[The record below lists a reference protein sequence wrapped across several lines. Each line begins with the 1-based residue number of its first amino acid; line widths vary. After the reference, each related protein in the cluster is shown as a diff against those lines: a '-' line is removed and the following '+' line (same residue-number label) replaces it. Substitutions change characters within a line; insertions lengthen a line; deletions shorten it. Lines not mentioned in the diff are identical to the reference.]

1 MISIAIDIMGGDNAP
16 SAPIEGAV
24 QALDSLSEDIKLVLV
39 GPEELIE
46 EELAKHGKEDDDRIE
61 IRHADEVIE
70 MDDPASSPIRKKKN
84 SSVSLAAEEVKKGNA
99 DALVSA
105 GHTGAAVAATVYK
118 LRTLPGIQRPG
129 IATVF
134 PTPESAF
141 LLIDAGAN
149 VGCKPVHLVQ
159 YGIMGEI
166 YMREILGVENPRIG
180 LLNVGDE
187 VGKGNDLTKET
198 HDILSGLEGV
208 NFVGN
213 VEGSD
218 LFNDKA
224 DVIICDGFVGNV
236 LLKSCESLAT
246 AFGRFLKGLLK
257 KNAPRKIGA
266 FLSRGAFQDFKELS
280 DYAEYGGAP
289 LLGLNGGCIIG
300 HGGSSAVAIRNAIR
314 VASESVAYHLNDHI
328 VERIEKLEITTA
340 DINSKTEFA
349 SPVSG

>member
-46 EELAKHGKEDDDRIE
+46 EELAKYGKEDDARIE

-118 LRTLPGIQRPG
+118 LRTLPGVQRPG

-187 VGKGNDLTKET
+187 VEARIIRIDTAERRLGMSLRSSYESSEDEQSGETVDTSVLETGSSEEATGAGGEGAEAGQSQQIDDVGQQEGIAEALDDLGSDEASETNDQP
-198 HDILSGLEGV
+198 
-208 NFVGN
+208 
-213 VEGSD
+213 EGSD
-218 LFNDKA
+218 D
-224 DVIICDGFVGNV
+224 
-236 LLKSCESLAT
+236 
-246 AFGRFLKGLLK
+246 
-257 KNAPRKIGA
+257 
-266 FLSRGAFQDFKELS
+266 
-280 DYAEYGGAP
+280 
-289 LLGLNGGCIIG
+289 
-300 HGGSSAVAIRNAIR
+300 
-314 VASESVAYHLNDHI
+314 ESVEDD
-328 VERIEKLEITTA
+328 VTTG
-340 DINSKTEFA
+340 DSSTE
-349 SPVSG
+349 SEQTPS